1 MLFVFLNVCCLII
14 KLINGLIVF
23 FDKIEI
29 EEDLFSLN
37 NDYLKINKNILG
49 NIYGF

>member
-1 MLFVFLNVCCLII
+1 M
-14 KLINGLIVF
+14 VF
-23 FDKIEI
+23 FYKIEI
-29 EEDLFSLN
+29 EEDFFSLN